1 MKQLTQYIQEKL
13 QLKKD
18 SKVKAKRQLS
28 PKDLPD
34 NFWNNFTA
42 KTIEDLNR
50 FNYDIEGREEDQT
63 PLYFIDKVKYK
74 EQLFTYWFN
83 AVEFGWEQGYD
94 AFRQEIIKRKYAT
107 EDEIDAAAIEV
118 YNTVDDKYKK
128 NCEKYFQNYN
138 FTIKE

>member
-1 MKQLTQYIQEKL
+1 ML
-13 QLKKD
+13 QKIN
-18 SKVKAKRQLS
+18 KV
-28 PKDLPD
+28 
-34 NFWNNFTA
+34 
-42 KTIEDLNR
+42 TIEDLNR